1 MTRAEWTRKAVH
13 AGFGLAALALRFL
26 DWKAAAALAL
36 LALLGN
42 LFVLPRM
49 TSARSI
55 YRDAA
60 RRHDAGIVAYPA
72 MVLLLILVFR
82 GPYLPIAAAVWA
94 MMAFGD
100 PAAAIVG
107 KTVGGPALPWN
118 PRKTWVG
125 LLADW
130 AVAGPSA
137 VLVHLF
143 VSGREPQADTV
154 AILMIGAALYAFLE
168 SVPAGIDDNL
178 VAALPT
184 ALAIYQMGLVWPAA
198 PSIGPMPWGRW
209 AVALALNVAVAAAM
223 VGLRVVRPSGAVAG
237 GIVGFLILAAGGWGA
252 YALLWIFFLL
262 GTLATRLGYRRK
274 RAAGT
279 AQSHEGRRGAGNV
292 VANCGVAAAL
302 LLLRAP
308 AFAFAAALG
317 AALADTLGTEVGTL
331 YGSRAFSP
339 LTLRPVPKGTP
350 GAVSVPGTAAALVG
364 ATLIGFGAVAL
375 GVVARIPGALV
386 ACVVAGGFLGALCE
400 SIVTTVASRFGTRLD
415 HEFSNALNTFVGAL
429 IALELGS
436 SVLAG

>member
-13 AGFGLAALALRFL
+13 AAFGLAAFALRFL

-42 LFVLPRM
+42 LFVLPRVKG
-49 TSARSI
+49 ARSI

-72 MVLLLILVFR
+72 MVLLLILIFR

-100 PAAAIVG
+100 PVAAIVG
-107 KTVGGPALPWN
+107 KSVGGPTLPWN

-130 AVAGPSA
+130 AVAGPAA
-137 VLVHLF
+137 VLVHGF
-143 VSGREPQADTV
+143 VSGRDLRADTV
-154 AILMIGAALYAFLE
+154 AILMIGAAIYAFLE

-184 ALAIYQMGLVWPAA
+184 ALAIYQMGLVWPAT
-198 PSIGPMPWGRW
+198 PELPPLPWGPW
-209 AVALALNVAVAAAM
+209 AVALAVNGAVAVAMGA
-223 VGLRVVRPSGAVAG
+223 LRIVRPSGAVAG

-252 YALLWIFFLL
+252 YALLWVFFLL
-262 GTLATRLGYRRK
+262 GTLATCLGYRRK
-274 RAAGT
+274 LAAGT

-331 YGSRAFSP
+331 YGKRAFSP
-339 LTLRPVPKGTP
+339 LTLRPVPAGTP
-350 GAVSVPGTAAALVG
+350 GAISVAGTVASLAGAALIGVAGTALGLVDTALLG
-364 ATLIGFGAVAL
+364 ATITGGFA
-375 GVVARIPGALV
+375 GALV
-386 ACVVAGGFLGALCE
+386 ESFVSSLVSRSGG
-400 SIVTTVASRFGTRLD
+400 RLD
-415 HEFSNALNTFVGAL
+415 HEFSNALNTFAGAL
-429 IALELGS
+429 LALRLGAWALS
-436 SVLAG
+436 L